1 MINRS
6 IQNFIPFLVP
16 YLFSL
21 RLRSI
26 KESPCGALL
35 GTKAFPCPSFLICR
49 KSLQPPSLHVQL
61 LNHIQLFATLWT
73 VARQAPLSMGFSR
86 HEYWSGLLFPSPG
99 DLVTPGIE
107 PTSLVSPALA
117 GGFFTTSATWEILSL
132 LDISWIPKGKF
143 KQLLIRE
150 GRECTNKGG
159 NNKERNNSMAIT
171 QVLSSSSWEMQNS
184 PAHIFELFC
193 GKQGLH
199 SNEEW

>member
-1 MINRS
+1 MK
-6 IQNFIPFLVP
+6 V
-16 YLFSL
+16 
-21 RLRSI
+21 
-26 KESPCGALL
+26 KV
-35 GTKAFPCPSFLICR
+35 KV
-49 KSLQPPSLHVQL
+49 KSLSCVW
-61 LNHIQLFATLWT
+61 LFVTPWT
-73 VARQAPLSMGFSR
+73 VAYRVPPSMGFSR
-86 HEYWSGLLFPSPG
+86 QEYWSGLLFPSPG